1 MVKSSAAATAPC
13 HARESQDRTVECSR
27 GVPCAHGQRLLRTL
41 ESWAA
46 GPCMAQTGA
55 DEATWRERSGSWAG
69 EKADAAARSA
79 ARAMVR
85 SIVTGCQQARKRAK
99 PESVYH
105 LAGSVPP
112 SSSGGEAGQPRPVRH
127 QLAVLPALRARTPP
141 RAAHGPGLTKFD
153 CGHGP
158 LGLYVGETCGGP
170 RRGYI
175 LLHKISVLLEAVT
188 SSHPRFWF
196 SKLS

>member
-13 HARESQDRTVECSR
+13 HDREIQDRTVECSR

-69 EKADAAARSA
+69 EKADAAARRA

-127 QLAVLPALRARTPP
+127 QLAVLPALRAPHAPP
-141 RAAHGPGLTKFD
+141 MARFSPSATVDTAPWACMWGRRAGGHDVVTFYYTKYPFY
-153 CGHGP
+153 
-158 LGLYVGETCGGP
+158 L
-170 RRGYI
+170 
-175 LLHKISVLLEAVT
+175 KQ
-188 SSHPRFWF
+188 
-196 SKLS
+196 